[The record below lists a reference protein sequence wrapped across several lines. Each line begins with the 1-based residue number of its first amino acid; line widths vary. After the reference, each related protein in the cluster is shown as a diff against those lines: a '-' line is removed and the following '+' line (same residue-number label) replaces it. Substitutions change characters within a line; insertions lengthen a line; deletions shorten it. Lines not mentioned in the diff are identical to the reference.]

1 MALKLPLRLR
11 LHNFLQRQS
20 AKAAARKTPR
30 KVFAFGAPSVPIAPK
45 NPVER

>member
-20 AKAAARKTPR
+20 AKAARKTPR
-30 KVFAFGAPSVPIAPK
+30 KVLAFGAPKVPVARK
-45 NPVER
+45 DPVER